1 VYHSAHTLPG
11 KTNCNT
17 AHRGASGEAVYAILP
32 QSVEPTA
39 AAARLKD
46 TGLHSAGSFGG
57 VAMMRRSIL
66 ASMTG
71 VALVTLI
78 AAGCSGESSKS
89 GKVAAVINACALLAT
104 EEVGTV
110 FARTFDAAKPGQSA
124 GGGENQGA
132 LTSCIWESPGA
143 EVAGDIGAS
152 VRNTVFVNVMVWS
165 WPAGSGGSEKYM
177 DSFVEAAKT
186 YDLPEP
192 VPVMLGD
199 AAHWNGET
207 MNVKKADVT
216 MTISLSGPVDAAA
229 LKTAAESLAN
239 SALSRL

>member
-1 VYHSAHTLPG
+1 
-11 KTNCNT
+11 
-17 AHRGASGEAVYAILP
+17 
-32 QSVEPTA
+32 
-39 AAARLKD
+39 
-46 TGLHSAGSFGG
+46 
-57 VAMMRRSIL
+57 MMRRSIL
-66 ASMTG
+66 ASITG
-71 VALVTLI
+71 AALATLV

-89 GKVAAVINACALLAT
+89 GKVAAMIDACALLTT
-104 EEVGTV
+104 EEVSAV
-110 FARTFDAAKPGQSA
+110 FARTFDAAAPGQSV

-152 VRNTVFVNVMVWS
+152 VRNTVFINLMVWS

-177 DSFVEAAKT
+177 NSFVEAAKT

-199 AAHWNGET
+199 SAHWNGET

-216 MTISLSGPVDAAA
+216 MTISLSGPVDAPA
-229 LKTAAESLAN
+229 LKTAAESLAK